1 MWIIWS
7 PIRRLLYFFSHK
19 NALFAAKV
27 TGFLIYLTLRKRR
40 RFFKEEF
47 SKMFPEKEES
57 EIKEII
63 KNTFLLR
70 SMTEIEEILL
80 QKLTPE
86 NINQVIS
93 IENSE
98 YLEKSLS
105 DGKGVI
111 LVTFHFG
118 TYLQV
123 MPALGMRGYKV
134 NQVAARWKPERNTDN
149 DRKACGYWTD
159 KLHRARLKYSGDHI
173 PADLIAVDSNA
184 QMRPLFR
191 CLKNNE
197 ILIMALDGREVG
209 NLVKVPFFHHEN
221 YWFASGPVSLAL
233 RTGATMHPI
242 FIVRQNN
249 KNRLIIEKEIHLET
263 AANNDEAIIHN
274 VGKLVKLL
282 ENYVRRYPSH
292 YGMHMLFEK
301 RRLDSL
307 K

>member
-1 MWIIWS
+1 
-7 PIRRLLYFFSHK
+7 
-19 NALFAAKV
+19 
-27 TGFLIYLTLRKRR
+27 
-40 RFFKEEF
+40 
-47 SKMFPEKEES
+47 MFPEKDEP

-70 SMTEIEEILL
+70 SMTEIEETLL
-80 QKLTPE
+80 QKLTLE
-86 NINQVIS
+86 NINQVINM
-93 IENSE
+93 ENSE

-105 DGKGVI
+105 NGKGVI

-118 TYLQV
+118 AYLQV
-123 MPALGMRGYKV
+123 MHTLGISGYKV
-134 NQVAARWKPERNTDN
+134 NQVAAKWRPKRNTDS
-149 DRKACGYWTD
+149 DSKACGYWAD

-173 PADLIAVDSNA
+173 PANVIAVDSNS

-191 CLKNNE
+191 RLKNNE

-209 NLVKVPFFHHEN
+209 NLVKVPFFHYEN

-233 RTGATMHPI
+233 RTGAAMHPI

-249 KNRLIIEKEIHLET
+249 KNQLIIEKEIHLDT
-263 AANNDEAIIHN
+263 AVNNDEAIVHN
-274 VGKLVKLL
+274 VRKLVKLL

-292 YGMHMLFEK
+292 YGMHMFFEK

-307 K
+307 N